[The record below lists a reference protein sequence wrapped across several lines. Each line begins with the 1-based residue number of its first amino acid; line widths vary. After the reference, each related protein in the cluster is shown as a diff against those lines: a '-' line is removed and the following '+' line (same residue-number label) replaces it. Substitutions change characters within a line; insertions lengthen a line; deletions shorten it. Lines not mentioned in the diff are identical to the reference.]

1 MMHHFYETRPC
12 GMLMGEQEGSII
24 ALLQLNPT
32 VGDIAGNA
40 QRLERFI
47 RTAAASGAVAV
58 VVIKT
63 A

>member
-1 MMHHFYETRPC
+1 MMHHFYETRPR

-40 QRLERFI
+40 ERLEHLF
-47 RTAAASGAVAV
+47 
-58 VVIKT
+58 KLQPLLEP
-63 A
+63 